1 MIWTVTTFYEN
12 GFWGVKGVNDS
23 GKVEFSIPAK
33 YDSEIHAQREGLD
46 WTKRWEDSLG
56 PDGDTPQAPV
66 VGSIVEAQGGE
77 ITLVIQDVNDPPLEE
92 ATPAQEEPPVE
103 EPPVEE
109 VIVEGLP

>member
-1 MIWTVTTFYEN
+1 
-12 GFWGVKGVNDS
+12 
-23 GKVEFSIPAK
+23 
-33 YDSEIHAQREGLD
+33 LD

-56 PDGDTPQAPV
+56 PESDVPQAVV

-77 ITLVIQDVNDPPLEE
+77 ITLVIQDVNNPPLEE
-92 ATPAQEEPPVE
+92 ATPTQEPPVE